1 MYRAWGSCDI
11 EQERGLEPRHRNRR
25 AVGYQPS
32 ASVYSDCI
40 SDFCMITRLY
50 LSGMSCQ
57 HCINAVFTSLTPV
70 PGITSADVSIGAAV
84 IEHDG
89 RATIEALREAIGAAG
104 YEVILTNENT
114 RQLPIV

>member
-1 MYRAWGSCDI
+1 
-11 EQERGLEPRHRNRR
+11 
-25 AVGYQPS
+25 
-32 ASVYSDCI
+32 
-40 SDFCMITRLY
+40 MITRLF

-57 HCINAVFTSLTPV
+57 HCVNAVFTSLTPV
-70 PGITSADVSIGAAV
+70 PGIISADVSIGAAV

-104 YEVILTNENT
+104 YDVILANENT